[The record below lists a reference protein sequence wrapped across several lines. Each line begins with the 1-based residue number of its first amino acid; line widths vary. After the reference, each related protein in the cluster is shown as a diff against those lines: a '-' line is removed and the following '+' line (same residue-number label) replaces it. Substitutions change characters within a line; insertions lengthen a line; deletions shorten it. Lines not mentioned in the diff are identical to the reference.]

1 MKRVLALDWG
11 RVRVGVALSDL
22 MGMFAAPY
30 DTFAAKPRA
39 ELLRRISKVIEEEEV
54 NTVAVGLPMNMDGSE
69 GESAKQA
76 RILAGEVE
84 ELGVKVVMID
94 ERLSSFEAERKLREI
109 GIQPSRDKGRVDRAA
124 AAIMLQEFLDSKPEL

>member
-1 MKRVLALDWG
+1 
-11 RVRVGVALSDL
+11 
-22 MGMFAAPY
+22 
-30 DTFAAKPRA
+30 
-39 ELLRRISKVIEEEEV
+39 
-54 NTVAVGLPMNMDGSE
+54 MNMDGSE

-84 ELGVKVVMID
+84 QLGVKIVMID

-109 GIQPSRDKGRVDRAA
+109 GIKPSRDKGRVDRAA